1 MSTANKKP
9 AAVKTIDSF
18 VDQAVSNFVK
28 DHDMAYEITLDL
40 LESDQ
45 FRNFLEDKVK
55 KVLKDK
61 NIVR

>member
-1 MSTANKKP
+1 MSTTKKKP

-55 KVLKDK
+55 KALKDK